1 MSAEQWTTDGLRITD
16 SEVLSRLRTIID
28 DESPL
33 IIEHRFYRGSRAPK
47 RFVCDDF
54 KDLENYLGKCAQP
67 GDSFY
72 VWRFAECCKDTLI
85 VERGKVPDSSGRV
98 PIGGAY

>member
-1 MSAEQWTTDGLRITD
+1 MNVEPWTTEGLRITD
-16 SEVLSRLRTIID
+16 SGVLSRLRGIIE

-33 IIEHRFYRGSRAPK
+33 IIEHRFYRGARAPY

-54 KDLENYLGKCAQP
+54 ANFETYLREKTQP

-72 VWRFAECCKDTLI
+72 IWRFEDCCKTDTA
-85 VERGKVPDSSGRV
+85 VERGKMPDSQGRV
-98 PIGGAY
+98 PTGGAY